1 MAVTLGRLGQVAFP
15 TRDIER
21 AEAFYGTAM
30 GLRKLFR
37 YGDLTFFD
45 CGGVRLLLEKVHDP
59 SQFVAKG
66 ICYFAVADIAL
77 ARKDLES
84 RGIVFNDQPHLI
96 ARMPDHDL
104 WMTFFDDPDGN
115 GLALMMEAPKGYQPS
130 RD

>member
-115 GLALMMEAPKGYQPS
+115 SWAVQQKPADG
-130 RD
+130 

>member
-1 MAVTLGRLGQVAFP
+1 MAVALGRLGQVALP
-15 TRDIER
+15 TRDVDR
-21 AEAFYGTAM
+21 SEAFYGTAL

-45 CGGVRLLLEKVHDP
+45 CGGVRLLLEKVSDP
-59 SQFVAKG
+59 ANFTPKG
-66 ICYFAVADIAL
+66 VHYYAVADIAL

-84 RGIVFNDQPHLI
+84 RGVVFNDKPHLI

-115 GLALMMEAPKGYQPS
+115 TLALMMEAPKGWQLS
-130 RD
+130 QD

>member
-1 MAVTLGRLGQVAFP
+1 MTVTLGRLGQVAFP
-15 TRDIER
+15 TRDVDR

-30 GLRKLFR
+30 GLRRLFR
-37 YGDLTFFD
+37 YGDLTFF
-45 CGGVRLLLEKVHDP
+45 GRLRVRLLLEKEVHDP
-59 SQFVAKG
+59 AQFVKG

-84 RGIVFNDQPHLI
+84 RGVVFNDQPHLI
-96 ARMPDHDL
+96 AHMPDHDL